1 MKREVQESVGS
12 SALRVVEET
21 YDQNPLKELNQAR
34 DTLYQLNSY
43 RQSNFQNSS
52 ARQSKQKFCK
62 VSSDGLSTKFGEGR
76 QSLAS
81 ELQNN

>member
-1 MKREVQESVGS
+1 MKREIQDSVGS

-43 RQSNFQNSS
+43 R
-52 ARQSKQKFCK
+52 
-62 VSSDGLSTKFGEGR
+62 
-76 QSLAS
+76 
-81 ELQNN
+81 